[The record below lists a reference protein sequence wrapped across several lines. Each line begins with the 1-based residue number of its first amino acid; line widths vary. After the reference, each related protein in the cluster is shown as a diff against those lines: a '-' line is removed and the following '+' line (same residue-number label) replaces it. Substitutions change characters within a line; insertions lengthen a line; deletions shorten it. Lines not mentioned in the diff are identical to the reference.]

1 AFVRSAVVPGPLDGV
16 LANVQ
21 PDPSTDYGLVVE
33 DITTGSRLAL
43 NQDRLFPSA
52 SVYKLALAW
61 EVLRETDRGQIDLDQ
76 PLPII
81 DEDAVEVE
89 PDRGWAPGDTP
100 SVREALETMVSVSS
114 NAAAHALL
122 RLVGRE
128 TFNQAMEQL
137 GLTQT
142 RVPEVEDGSEATTS
156 AEDVAHLL
164 PLIAQLQ
171 GLRPSAQ

>member
-1 AFVRSAVVPGPLDGV
+1 
-16 LANVQ
+16 
-21 PDPSTDYGLVVE
+21 
-33 DITTGSRLAL
+33 
-43 NQDRLFPSA
+43 
-52 SVYKLALAW
+52 
-61 EVLRETDRGQIDLDQ
+61 
-76 PLPII
+76 
-81 DEDAVEVE
+81 
-89 PDRGWAPGDTP
+89 
-100 SVREALETMVSVSS
+100 EALETMVSVSS

-164 PLIAQLQ
+164 RLIAQRQ
-171 GLRPSAQ
+171 GLSASAQSVLRAALGRTSAARCHCSTPRDR